1 MKQPDKLIIKIME
14 AQHLAGKM
22 SRFRTMHK
30 LKDALRTAGWE
41 LADILEGKQKIG
53 DKK

>member
-1 MKQPDKLIIKIME
+1 MKKPDKLIMLIMQ
-14 AQHLAGKM
+14 AQYLAGEMK
-22 SRFRTMHK
+22 RFRTMHK
-30 LKDALRTAGWE
+30 LHDTLRTAGWE

>member
-1 MKQPDKLIIKIME
+1 MKKPDKLIMKILE
-14 AQHLAGKM
+14 AQRIAGEMK
-22 SRFRTMHK
+22 RVRTIH
-30 LKDALRTAGWE
+30 ALHEVIRVAGWE